1 MDLGGVWRVPM
12 YWPGG
17 VRHRGGVTLACGFRR
32 ELGKASADTVPWW
45 FDGTIGSAP
54 GGRNREELSTV
65 AVFAGGPSHSSC
77 EAPVMGVEVSTQPGT
92 FQLIQG
98 PVGQEADVDAVQHRG
113 ETVDHPGEAGDNLAE
128 LVQH

>member
-1 MDLGGVWRVPM
+1 MPM

-65 AVFAGGPSHSSC
+65 AAFAGGPSHSSN
-77 EAPVMGVEVSTQPGT
+77 EAPVMGVEPRGR
-92 FQLIQG
+92 LIREGLLQ
-98 PVGQEADVDAVQHRG
+98 Q
-113 ETVDHPGEAGDNLAE
+113 LAE
-128 LVQH
+128 RPGGEQ